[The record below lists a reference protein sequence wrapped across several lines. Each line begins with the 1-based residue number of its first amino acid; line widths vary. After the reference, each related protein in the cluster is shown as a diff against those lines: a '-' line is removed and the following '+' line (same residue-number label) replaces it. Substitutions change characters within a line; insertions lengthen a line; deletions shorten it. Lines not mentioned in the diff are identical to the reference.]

1 MQAATYIVSCCKKE
15 GVIPTAY
22 REEFKGYV
30 VKAVIRK
37 IGCSTVRASAM
48 VESSALGALMQ
59 NNASYIM
66 FKGAEYW
73 ANKIMTEII

>member
-1 MQAATYIVSCCKKE
+1 
-15 GVIPTAY
+15 
-22 REEFKGYV
+22 
-30 VKAVIRK
+30 
-37 IGCSTVRASAM
+37 M